1 MSAPSVRK
9 TAWIL
14 LFSLFACYLSLAPA
28 TTSGRGYVY
37 EDMQSGLGLLTS
49 FNAWIKGRPVP
60 PISWTRH
67 GPVALFLDLP
77 FIKFGKFFI
86 SPDFVLSLQ
95 PLLLTAATMV
105 ITYLWLMQLCT
116 PGMSLL
122 LTLIGA
128 FGTMLWPYAYIGLET
143 KQSFFVLLAGYMALA
158 SGKIRT
164 LPRLMLFS
172 TVCGLSI
179 SSKSTGIVLA
189 PAIAYLIYVQFRNE
203 SRSQWKRLL
212 TVLLISGGIWT
223 IAVVGANL
231 FWAPHGGG
239 MNLLLGQWT
248 TDSPLQ
254 LFTNVLGIFGSPNKG
269 LFVFAPVLLF
279 SMWAIPRIFRT
290 HREIALFALLVTACT
305 VALVAI
311 LVVSADEVWGPRFL
325 HVSIAPLLVSIGAAW
340 PRFQRQTTAPLLILG
355 AIGLMI
361 SFLGAFFYYG
371 ARGEAAQAAGQN
383 TLEWF
388 GGDTVWNEVAFDG
401 RLFHVWLKGGTGPV
415 PWTPA
420 HHWAW
425 VPPQDAQPWKTINL
439 RQYAEPQSYLMRY
452 WKAPLD
458 GSALLVYRI
467 CWVSLIAGLLLLAW
481 VIVRTIKT
489 IPAARLISAPIFTLR
504 GRKASPTS

>member
-1 MSAPSVRK
+1 MSAAPFRK

-67 GPVALFLDLP
+67 GPVPLLLDLP
-77 FIKFGKFFI
+77 FIKLGKFFI

-95 PLLLTAATMV
+95 PLLLTAATMAIV
-105 ITYLWLMQLCT
+105 YLWLLQLCT
-116 PGMSLL
+116 PGVSLL

-158 SGKIRT
+158 SGRIRT

-172 TVCGLSI
+172 TVCGLAI

-189 PAIAYLIYVQFRNE
+189 PAIAYVIYVQFRNE
-203 SRSQWKRLL
+203 WRSRWTQLL
-212 TVLLISGGIWT
+212 TVLLITGGLWT
-223 IAVVGANL
+223 IATVGANF
-231 FWAPHGGG
+231 FWGPQGGG
-239 MNLLLGQWT
+239 TNILLGQWT
-248 TDSPLQ
+248 TDSPFQ
-254 LFTNVLGIFGSPNKG
+254 LFTNVIGIFGAPNKG
-269 LFVFAPVLLF
+269 LFVFAPVLIF
-279 SMWAIPRIFRT
+279 TIWAIPRLFQT
-290 HREIALFALLVTACT
+290 HREIAVFALLVTGCT

-325 HVSIAPLLVSIGAAW
+325 HVAIAPLLVSIGAAW
-340 PRFQRQTTAPLLILG
+340 PRFNWRTHVPVMALG
-355 AIGLMI
+355 VIGFTI

-388 GGDTVWNEVAFDG
+388 AGDTVWNEVAFDG
-401 RLFHVWLKGGTGPV
+401 RLFHVWLKAGTDPV

-425 VPPQDAQPWKTINL
+425 VPPQDSQAWKTINL
-439 RQYAEPQSYLMRY
+439 RQYAEPQSYLLRY
-452 WKAPLD
+452 WRSPLD
-458 GSALLVYRI
+458 GSFLLIYRI
-467 CWVSLIAGLLLLAW
+467 CLLSLIAGPLLLTW
-481 VIVRTIKT
+481 VIARTINIT
-489 IPAARLISAPIFTLR
+489 TTERVSAAPVWR
-504 GRKASPTS
+504 

>member
-1 MSAPSVRK
+1 MADDCEMPSMSAASVRK

-67 GPVALFLDLP
+67 GPVALLLDLP
-77 FIKFGKFFI
+77 FIKLGKNFV

-95 PLLLTAATMV
+95 PLLLTAAMLA
-105 ITYLWLMQLCT
+105 ITYLWLLQLCT

-143 KQSFFVLLAGYMALA
+143 KQSFFVLLAGYVALA
-158 SGKIRT
+158 NGKIRT
-164 LPRLMLFS
+164 LLRLILFS
-172 TVCGLSI
+172 TACGLAVSA
-179 SSKSTGIVLA
+179 KSTGIVLA
-189 PAIAYLIYVQFRNE
+189 PAVAYLISVQFGSEWR
-203 SRSQWKRLL
+203 SRWKQLL
-212 TVLLISGGIWT
+212 AVLIIASSIWT
-223 IAVVGANL
+223 IAVVGANF
-231 FWAPHGGG
+231 FWGPQGGG
-239 MNLLLGQWT
+239 ANILLGQWT
-248 TDSPLQ
+248 TDSPFQ
-254 LFTNVLGIFGSPNKG
+254 LFSNLIGIFGSPNKG
-269 LFVFAPVLLF
+269 LFVFAPVLLL
-279 SMWAIPRIFRT
+279 SIWAIPKIFQT
-290 HREIALFALLVTACT
+290 HREIVVFTLLVTTGT

-325 HVSIAPLLVSIGAAW
+325 HISVAPLLVCIGAAW
-340 PRFQRQTTAPLLILG
+340 PRFNWRVHVPVMVLG
-355 AIGLMI
+355 VIGVTI

-371 ARGEAAQAAGQN
+371 ARSEAAQAAGQN

-388 GGDTVWNEVAFDG
+388 AGDTVWNEVALNG
-401 RLFHVWLKGGTGPV
+401 RLFHLWLNGGTEPV
-415 PWTPA
+415 LWTPV

-425 VPPQDAQPWKTINL
+425 VPPQDAPSWKTINL
-439 RQYAEPQSYLMRY
+439 RQYAQPQSYLLYYSR
-452 WKAPLD
+452 APLD

-467 CWVSLIAGLLLLAW
+467 CWISLIAGPLLLAW
-481 VIVRTIKT
+481 VIVRTINIT
-489 IPAARLISAPIFTLR
+489 TTETVSAAPVWR
-504 GRKASPTS
+504 

>member
-1 MSAPSVRK
+1 MSAAPVRK

-14 LFSLFACYLSLAPA
+14 LFSVFACYLSLAPA

-67 GPVALFLDLP
+67 GPVALLLDLP
-77 FIKFGKFFI
+77 FIKLGKRFV

-95 PLLLTAATMV
+95 PLLLTAAMLA
-105 ITYLWLMQLCT
+105 ITYLWLLQLCT
-116 PGMSLL
+116 PAMSLL

-143 KQSFFVLLAGYMALA
+143 KQSFFVLLAGYMAIEN
-158 SGKIRT
+158 GKIRT
-164 LPRLMLFS
+164 LPRLILFS
-172 TVCGLSI
+172 TICGLAI
-179 SSKSTGIVLA
+179 SAKSTGIVLG
-189 PAIAYLIYVQFRNE
+189 PAIAYLIYIQFRNE
-203 SRSQWKRLL
+203 WRPRWKQLL
-212 TVLLISGGIWT
+212 TVLIITGSIWT
-223 IAVVGANL
+223 VAAVGASF
-231 FWAPHGGG
+231 FWGPQGGG
-239 MNLLLGQWT
+239 TNILFGQWT

-254 LFTNVLGIFGSPNKG
+254 LFTNVIGIFGSPNKG
-269 LFVFAPVLLF
+269 LFVFAPVLLL
-279 SMWAIPRIFRT
+279 SIWAIPRIFQT
-290 HREIALFALLVTACT
+290 HQEIALFALLVTACT

-340 PRFQRQTTAPLLILG
+340 PRFNWRVHVPIMVLG
-355 AIGLMI
+355 AIGLTI
-361 SFLGAFFYYG
+361 SFVGAFFYYG

-388 GGDTVWNEVAFDG
+388 AGDTVWNEVAFDG
-401 RLFHVWLKGGTGPV
+401 RLFHVWLKGGTEPV
-415 PWTPA
+415 PWTPV

-425 VPPQDAQPWKTINL
+425 VPTQDAQPWKTINL
-439 RQYAEPQSYLMRY
+439 RQYAEPQSYLVRY

-458 GSALLVYRI
+458 RSALLVYRI
-467 CWVSLIAGLLLLAW
+467 CWISLIAGPLLLAW

-489 IPAARLISAPIFTLR
+489 IPATRLISAPIFTLR